1 MKNNN
6 YDDGIMKNYQKSEV
20 FNKMNKEITKLKTII
35 NSSTNGVIIIDTLG
49 NISCVNKAALK
60 ILNNQKKEILGKSIR
75 AIFVKFKDER
85 DILDKFKRINK
96 ENIIYE
102 NKKLVYDF
110 IPLEIDNKLS
120 GATIILQDISIF
132 ENVLKELKLNKELS
146 KRLDRIIEYS
156 YDGIYITDGNANT
169 LRINKAYE
177 RITGLKREGMLGRN
191 MRELVRDGYISQSGS
206 LKVLEKRK
214 TISINQEF
222 KTGQKALIT
231 SKPVFDKDNNIIL
244 IITNVRDVTELYNL
258 KRELEANEKL
268 TQKYYSQ
275 IKELKN
281 QILDISDFIVEDKN
295 MLNVLYTAKKVAITD
310 IPVLLLGE
318 SGVGKEVLA
327 KFIHKNSNRSEKTFI
342 KINCGAIPEN
352 LIESELFGYEKG
364 AFTGANKD
372 GKIGLFELA
381 HRGSLFLD
389 EIGELPLRM
398 QVKLLRAL
406 QEGEIKKVGGSKVIH
421 VDVRVISATNKNL
434 ERMVDEKIFREDLFY
449 RLNVI
454 PINIPPLRERKQ
466 DIMALIKYFLN
477 NINEK
482 YGWNKFLERDVI
494 DVFYD
499 YNWPGNV
506 RELRNIVER
515 IVVMSNK
522 DVITCDH
529 LPRKI
534 LSSKKNDFLKLN
546 KEIIPLKNAIGIV
559 EKELLKKAYDKY
571 GNVRDAAKAL
581 EIDPSTFVRKRKK
594 YDDRLL

>member
-1 MKNNN
+1 MRNSN
-6 YDDGIMKNYQKSEV
+6 YDDEIMKTYQNNEV
-20 FNKMNKEITKLKTII
+20 FNRMNKEITKLKTII
-35 NSSTNGVIIIDTLG
+35 NSSSNGVIIIDTLG
-49 NISCVNKAALK
+49 IISCVNKAALK
-60 ILNNQKKEILGKSIR
+60 ILGKQREAMLATSIR
-75 AIFVKFKDER
+75 DVFIKFKDEKE
-85 DILDKFKRINK
+85 ILENFNKIEK
-96 ENIIYE
+96 ENIIYQD
-102 NKKLVYDF
+102 KKLVYDF
-110 IPLEIDNKLS
+110 LPLEIDNKLS
-120 GATIILQDISIF
+120 GATIILQDISTF

-169 LRINKAYE
+169 LRINKGYE
-177 RITGLKREGMLGRN
+177 RITGLKRESMLGRN
-191 MRELVRDGYISQSGS
+191 MRELVREGYISQSGS
-206 LKVLEKRK
+206 LGVLEKRK

-222 KTGQKALIT
+222 KTGKKALIT
-231 SKPVFDKDNNIIL
+231 SKPVFDEDNNIIL

-281 QILDISDFIVEDKN
+281 QILDISDFIVEDKT
-295 MLNVLYTAKKVAITD
+295 MLNILYTSKKVAITD

-342 KINCGAIPEN
+342 KINCGAIPKN

-381 HRGSLFLD
+381 HQGTLFLD
-389 EIGELPLRM
+389 EIGELPLSM

-406 QEGEIKKVGGSKVIH
+406 QEGEIKKVGGSKVIN

-434 ERMVDEKIFREDLFY
+434 EKMVEEKTFREDLFY

-477 NINEK
+477 NINEA
-482 YGWNKFLERDVI
+482 YGWNKSLERDVI

-522 DVITCDH
+522 DLITCDH

-534 LSSKKNDFLKLN
+534 LRNKKNDLLKLN
-546 KEIIPLKNAIGIV
+546 REIMPLKKAIGMV
-559 EKELLKKAYDKY
+559 EKELLKMSYDKY
-571 GNVRDAAKAL
+571 GNVRDAARVL

-594 YDDRLL
+594 YEE